1 MLNFTI
7 TKRKLSSFI
16 ALLAFLQAGL
26 WYGGLADLIP
36 VALLNQWNRLTL
48 IFSVILAFLCIARKR
63 EINIATTLIV
73 VYLLIGIFCNI
84 GNNIC
89 QYIITDKMYPYLKS
103 DRHNLPS
110 KEIQHEIFKNTKAMA
125 LHKIGSV
132 IVTGT
137 DNLIISSFVNIASV
151 GLYSNYMLILNSV
164 GRFTSMISSTMTAS
178 VGNLVATCDMDK
190 IYRTFR
196 KVAFMNLWIHGF
208 CACCFMTLL
217 NPFIQLWLGERFVF
231 PIYVVALI
239 VFNKFLFGFREA
251 PIVFRDAMGLFWYDR
266 YKPLLEVIVNLI
278 VSIVLVQVI
287 GISGVFLG
295 TICSAIFVCCW
306 IEPYVLFKHG
316 FHKPLYLY
324 FLQVIPIS
332 ITIVIITALMFY
344 CEIFLPLNLV
354 GFIGRMIMTC
364 IGYNVLMFV
373 VYRKCDEYTELKKLI
388 ITVISGG
395 YHKIFKRKA

>member
-1 MLNFTI
+1 
-7 TKRKLSSFI
+7 
-16 ALLAFLQAGL
+16 
-26 WYGGLADLIP
+26 
-36 VALLNQWNRLTL
+36 
-48 IFSVILAFLCIARKR
+48 
-63 EINIATTLIV
+63 
-73 VYLLIGIFCNI
+73 
-84 GNNIC
+84 
-89 QYIITDKMYPYLKS
+89 
-103 DRHNLPS
+103 
-110 KEIQHEIFKNTKAMA
+110 MA